1 MTQRVRKMAIVG
13 IVAGALWVL
22 IRIWLAVL
30 PDVWWFRSVG
40 SASGAEYVDVFTT
53 ILWTKVVVAVLIGLL
68 IFAVGFV
75 NVWLLHRLA
84 PESMHP
90 AAQNAMPW
98 QASPAEMRQYLRRI
112 LYGATVAFA
121 VALGYSAAAQW
132 EVIQR
137 WFNADGIQ
145 FTDAAGQPILD
156 PIFQKNV
163 AYYMLTL
170 PFEQFLN
177 GWLIAVS
184 IPVTLVMAAAYYFYG
199 ALLDDQ
205 NRLNISKSVGIHLGT
220 LAGVSFAALGWR
232 HWLSRYELLYVD
244 NPLFFGAGYVEHNA
258 RLPVLYILIA
268 ICALAAAAWFLS
280 VSVNKIKWGVYM
292 TGLYL
297 LAFVLGGTVYP
308 TLVNNFKVVPNKQE
322 LQRKYIRNN
331 IVMTRH
337 AFGLSGIKMQEL
349 QESSDGEPLRLSDV
363 TRPSIEK
370 NIRLWDPRPLKKVYI
385 QKQELR
391 PQYNFENVDID
402 RYEMGD
408 IVRQV
413 SISPREVDV
422 NQLTSA
428 GNNWINRTFNFTHGY
443 GFVAGPVNETREGE
457 PIYYVRDIPHQYDP
471 EWKHRMAEAPGPRI
485 YYGERTN
492 HSVIVNPENKNPV
505 EFDYP
510 LQGDLFAAYTYTGR
524 GGVPIDSVLRRATY
538 AAAFGDYNYILNTD
552 IKSGSR
558 LMYRRNILERVIR
571 IAPFLKYDKDPYL
584 VVADGRLHWIIDAY
598 MTASNYPYSQP
609 LLDAYTGLVRDA
621 RGRSASMRVL
631 PRGVPWGNYIRN
643 SVKAVVDVYDGSVQF
658 YRLDTEPTLNV
669 DDPVLECYS
678 RIFPNLFRP
687 FSEMSDE
694 LKKHIRYPLTMFWL
708 QARQLRAYH
717 MTDPDTFFLQED
729 LWDLSEEN
737 YRDEKDTIPVEPYY
751 VTMELPDGSDPE
763 FLLIYPYTPRDKEV
777 MSAWMAARCDYRSD
791 PQGGPQYGQIYIYTF
806 PKGQQMT
813 GTEQWESH
821 FSGHNDYSFWRK
833 TQQANVLRGNLLL
846 FPLSQGVLAI
856 EPLYLEAANM
866 PIPLLRKVLAGY
878 VSYTEGTDQ
887 PRISMGDSLMD
898 ALSRLFGDQSR
909 AVAAADGEE
918 SMQNVPLEEDAQALI
933 QEALSALEAYEAGEA
948 AQKQG
953 NWGEFGVNYDRLGRI
968 LKRFEELRSK

>member
-1 MTQRVRKMAIVG
+1 MTQRVRKMAIAG
-13 IVAGALWVL
+13 IVVGVLWVL
-22 IRIWLAVL
+22 IKIWLAVL
-30 PDVWWFRSVG
+30 PDVWWFRSIG
-40 SASGAEYVDVFTT
+40 SASGSEYVDVFTT

-68 IFAVGFV
+68 ILAVGFV

-84 PESMHP
+84 PENMHP
-90 AAQNAMPW
+90 TAQNAMPW

-112 LYGATVAFA
+112 LYGATVAVA

-132 EVIQR
+132 EVILR
-137 WFNADGIQ
+137 WFNADSIQ
-145 FTDAAGQPILD
+145 FLDSAGQPILD

-163 AYYMLTL
+163 AYYMLSL

-177 GWLIAVS
+177 GWVIAVS
-184 IPVTLVMAAAYYFYG
+184 LPVTIVMAAAYFFYG
-199 ALLDDQ
+199 ALLDAE
-205 NRLNISKSVGIHLGT
+205 NRVNISKGVGIHLGA
-220 LAGVSFAALGWR
+220 LAGISFAALGWR

-244 NPLFFGAGYVEHNA
+244 NPTFFGAGYVEQHA
-258 RLPVLYILIA
+258 RLPVLNILIV
-268 ICALAAAAWFLS
+268 ICAIAAAAWFIGI
-280 VSVNKIKWGVYM
+280 VVNRLKPAVYI
-292 TGLYL
+292 TGGYL
-297 LAFVLGGTVYP
+297 VVFILGGSVYP
-308 TLVNNFKVVPNKQE
+308 NLVNNFKVVPNEQV
-322 LQRKYIRNN
+322 LQREYIRNN

-337 AFGLSGIKMQEL
+337 AFGLNDVKMQEL
-349 QESSDGEPLRLSDV
+349 QEQGSGETLQLSDV
-363 TRPSIEK
+363 TQPSIEK
-370 NIRLWDPRPLKKVYI
+370 NIRLWDPRPLKDVYI

-402 RYEMGD
+402 RYEMGG

-422 NQLTSA
+422 TQLTRA
-428 GNNWINRTFNFTHGY
+428 ANTWINRTFNLTHGY
-443 GFVAGPVNETREGE
+443 GFVAGPVNDTREGE

-471 EWKHRMAEAPGPRI
+471 DWTHRMAEAPGPRI

-492 HSVIVNPENKNPV
+492 HSVIVNPQNKEPV

-510 LQGDLFAAYTYTGR
+510 EQGDQFAKYTYAGK
-524 GGVPIDSVLRRATY
+524 GGVPIDSILRRATY

-558 LMYRRNILERVIR
+558 LMYRRNILERITR

-609 LLDAYTGLVRDA
+609 LQDAYTGQVRDA

-643 SVKAVVDVYDGSVQF
+643 SVKAVVDVYDGSVHF

-678 RIFPNLFRP
+678 RIFPDLFRP

-694 LKKHIRYPLTMFWL
+694 LKKHIRYPMTMFWL

-717 MTDPDTFFLQED
+717 MTDPDTFYVQED
-729 LWDLSEEN
+729 LWDLSKETYREESS
-737 YRDEKDTIPVEPYY
+737 ILVEPYY

-763 FLLIYPYTPRDKEV
+763 FLLIYPYTPRDKVV
-777 MSAWMAARCDYRSD
+777 MSAWMAARCDYRAD
-791 PQGGPQYGQIYIYTF
+791 PQGGPQYGQMHIYSF
-806 PKGQQMT
+806 PKGQQMP
-813 GTEQWESH
+813 GTEQWESQ
-821 FSGHNDYSFWRK
+821 FGVDEAYSFWQK

-856 EPLYLEAANM
+856 EPLYLESTNT
-866 PIPLLRKVLAGY
+866 PIPLLRKVMAGY
-878 VSYTEGTDQ
+878 VSHKEGTDQ
-887 PRISMGDSLMD
+887 LRTAMGDSLLD
-898 ALSRLFGDQSR
+898 ALSRLFGQQS
-909 AVAAADGEE
+909 AAALPDDGEAP
-918 SMQNVPLEEDAQALI
+918 PLPSGDDADALI
-933 QEALSALEAYEAGEA
+933 QEALNALEAYEAGEA